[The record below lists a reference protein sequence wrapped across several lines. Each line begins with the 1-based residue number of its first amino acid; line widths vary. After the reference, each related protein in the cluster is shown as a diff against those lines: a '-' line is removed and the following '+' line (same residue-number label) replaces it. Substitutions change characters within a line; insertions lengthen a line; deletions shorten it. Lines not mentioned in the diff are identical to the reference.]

1 MCKTRRM
8 TTRDRRAFLQIATAH
23 ARLGELLDRLLLP
36 VGIAPHLLGLVTHVR
51 EHEPLTPTA
60 LAALSGSPATT
71 LRDNIRRLVDL
82 RLVRRVPNPD
92 DARSYLIELT
102 ERGELMARAADPAL
116 AAGYDALERGLPR
129 RLEDVQQV
137 LADLNDALAGALA
150 SVPSLAAQPMRDR

>member
-1 MCKTRRM
+1 M
-8 TTRDRRAFLQIATAH
+8 TTRDRRAFLQISTAH
-23 ARLGELLDRLLLP
+23 AHLAELLDRLLLP

-51 EHEPLTPTA
+51 EHQPLTPTA
-60 LAALSGSPATT
+60 LSAVSGSPQTT

-82 RLVRRVPNPD
+82 RLVRRLPNPD

-102 ERGELMARAADPAL
+102 ERGDLMARAADPAL

-137 LADLNDALAGALA
+137 LAELNDALAGALA
-150 SVPSLAAQPMRDR
+150 SVPSLAAQPMRDH